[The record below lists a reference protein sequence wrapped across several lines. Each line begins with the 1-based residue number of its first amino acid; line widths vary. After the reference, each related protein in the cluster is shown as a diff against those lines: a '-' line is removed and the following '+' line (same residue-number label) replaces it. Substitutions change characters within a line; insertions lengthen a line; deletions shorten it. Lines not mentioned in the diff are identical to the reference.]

1 MEKLTSK
8 KNGLVYTDDF
18 KVVVGIDME
27 SDEFT
32 GNVPNGVTVV
42 EEEAFSCCSLKRIS
56 LPDSVTYVGANL
68 FCNSTELEF
77 VRLPATL
84 KQLSPFMFCGCKS
97 LAEVEMPLEVEDF
110 SEGLFAECSSLK
122 EIPFRAGIRTLPE
135 GVFDSCTGISS
146 LVIPDSVTK
155 ICNGAIVNCT
165 SLETIVLPSEL
176 EELEEGWL
184 SDCPNLKHIRISEDN
199 MFYKTNEESNVLYKI
214 TDGGDVAVLELKNK
228 SDSSLPGF
236 KEPDDSGSII
246 TFDESEDET
255 MDETILFNGA
265 EENEEEVVTGA
276 TEEEALSFEE
286 PEVTPAATE
295 SASGGN
301 PDMDARLAEI
311 LGQNKMYDDGDF
323 SIMDIPQASDEEI
336 ASNALASTAASDE
349 EKFNNAPTVQVTV
362 HEAVEESPDDMEAKL
377 KEIMGQNTDE
387 FSINDIP
394 MASEEELNANKVL
407 ETSDAHDSAEIGDS
421 DGLGDDVAMSE
432 AEFGDSVSE
441 DADADEQLPEPQQ
454 EINEDKA
461 FMQNLV
467 FETQKV
473 EQQNTGISASENR
486 ILFVF
491 AENLVETDLGLK
503 FSKGL
508 QKACD
513 RLAKIHNFT
522 SVYYFSNT
530 RMDNDKFA
538 SQLKDFMKDKDVLI
552 ACEGDS
558 LYSISDRTE
567 VMAGCLGV
575 ELTKESIENEINA
588 AKDPSVKPLKLIV
601 CDNLAE

>member
-32 GNVPNGVTVV
+32 GTVPNGVTVV

-97 LAEVEMPLEVEDF
+97 LTEVEMPLEVEDF

-135 GVFDSCTGISS
+135 GVFDSCTAISS

-155 ICNGAIVNCT
+155 ICGGAIVNCA

-184 SDCPNLKHIRISEDN
+184 SDCPKLKHIRISDEN
-199 MFYKTNEESNVLYKI
+199 AFYRTNEESNILYKI
-214 TDGGDVAVLELKNK
+214 SDGGDIPVLELDNK

-255 MDETILFNGA
+255 MDETILFN
-265 EENEEEVVTGA
+265 ESDENEVDVVTGA

-295 SASGGN
+295 SVSGGN

-311 LGQNKMYDDGDF
+311 LGQNKMYDEGDF

-349 EKFNNAPTVQVTV
+349 EKFANEPTVQVTV
-362 HEAVEESPDDMEAKL
+362 HEAVEESADDMEAKL

-394 MASEEELNANKVL
+394 MASEEELSANKVL
-407 ETSDAHDSAEIGDS
+407 ESS
-421 DGLGDDVAMSE
+421 SE
-432 AEFGDSVSE
+432 AERDQEESDEAGDFATGASQDESGFGA
-441 DADADEQLPEPQQ
+441 ADTDDGDEKLPEPQQ
-454 EINEDKA
+454 EISEDKA

-473 EQQNTGISASENR
+473 EQQNTGISASEQR

-503 FSKGL
+503 FSQGL
-508 QKACD
+508 QNACD

-522 SVYYFSNT
+522 SIYYFSNT
-530 RMDNDKFA
+530 RMDNDKFV
-538 SQLKDFMKDKDVLI
+538 SQLKDFMKDKDVII

-567 VMAGCLGV
+567 IMAGCLSV